1 MFNYICATM
10 QFITEC
16 PKCIRNNS
24 PLYAEDGIEIS
35 VYILLIVCI
44 MIIGNSG
51 IILNAK
57 NKYHIPITM
66 LKFLSL
72 NKFLQE

>member
-16 PKCIRNNS
+16 TKCIRNNS
-24 PLYAEDGIEIS
+24 PLYVEDGIEIS

-51 IILNAK
+51 II
-57 NKYHIPITM
+57 
-66 LKFLSL
+66 
-72 NKFLQE
+72 